1 MDSKTKW
8 LIAGFV
14 YMLGVVGLFIVTFV
28 DARTHAGS
36 DAVAAQMAMV
46 AGLLWP
52 IEVVKLLFKIF

>member
-14 YMLGVVGLFIVTFV
+14 YMLGVVGLFIVTFFDV
-28 DARTHAGS
+28 RDNLGS
-36 DAVAAQMAMV
+36 DVAAFEAAAV

-52 IEVVKLLFKIF
+52 IEIIKLMFEVF